1 MTNRIVVIGAG
12 PTGLIFSLLNATSN
26 AFITLLESRPP
37 HDRNSDMRALALSN
51 SSRYILEKINIWEY
65 LKKDIIPIKSI
76 HTSQKGTFGR
86 TRLNAEEFNEE
97 ALGYIVLYG
106 DLMKALEEKIK
117 KQKNL
122 EVIYSASAQKINDEK
137 IESQEVIVNQNKKL
151 ISHSYNLLVLA
162 DGGQSKIEG
171 LDLKRN
177 EKLLDHSAIVTLVR
191 LNSPHQ
197 NIAFERF
204 TPSGPIALL
213 PNHEGNYSLVWT
225 GPNDKIKKLM
235 ALDDES
241 FINSLQNEFGER
253 AGLFKS
259 CQDRIIFPLVQS
271 SVSKIKNKKIV
282 AIGNA
287 AQTMHPVA
295 GQGLNTGL
303 RDALKLSGL
312 IINEGKGSLTE
323 KLVGDYLSSR
333 LAETKSMLKITEG
346 LTTVFSNDFIG
357 VNRLR
362 GLALSILDCTP
373 LLKKRFVR
381 KMSYGK

>member
-1 MTNRIVVIGAG
+1 
-12 PTGLIFSLLNATSN
+12 
-26 AFITLLESRPP
+26 
-37 HDRNSDMRALALSN
+37 
-51 SSRYILEKINIWEY
+51 
-65 LKKDIIPIKSI
+65 
-76 HTSQKGTFGR
+76 
-86 TRLNAEEFNEE
+86 
-97 ALGYIVLYG
+97 
-106 DLMKALEEKIK
+106 
-117 KQKNL
+117 
-122 EVIYSASAQKINDEK
+122 
-137 IESQEVIVNQNKKL
+137 
-151 ISHSYNLLVLA
+151 
-162 DGGQSKIEG
+162 
-171 LDLKRN
+171 
-177 EKLLDHSAIVTLVR
+177 
-191 LNSPHQ
+191 
-197 NIAFERF
+197 
-204 TPSGPIALL
+204 
-213 PNHEGNYSLVWT
+213 
-225 GPNDKIKKLM
+225 IKKLM

>member
-137 IESQEVIVNQNKKL
+137 IESQEVIVNQSKKL

-204 TPSGPIALL
+204 TPSG
-213 PNHEGNYSLVWT
+213 
-225 GPNDKIKKLM
+225 
-235 ALDDES
+235 
-241 FINSLQNEFGER
+241 Q
-253 AGLFKS
+253 
-259 CQDRIIFPLVQS
+259 
-271 SVSKIKNKKIV
+271 
-282 AIGNA
+282 
-287 AQTMHPVA
+287 
-295 GQGLNTGL
+295 
-303 RDALKLSGL
+303 
-312 IINEGKGSLTE
+312 
-323 KLVGDYLSSR
+323 
-333 LAETKSMLKITEG
+333 
-346 LTTVFSNDFIG
+346 
-357 VNRLR
+357 
-362 GLALSILDCTP
+362 
-373 LLKKRFVR
+373 
-381 KMSYGK
+381 